1 MAERVATLCVLLLL
15 AACSGTADL
24 RKAELSELAGLL
36 PGTYEGADASVAF
49 VPIYAPF
56 ISDNVFFTEETRL
69 QGGRGEVSQRIVAF
83 EVIDKQIV
91 QASYLLADPARWRAG
106 LQHPDLFKSLME
118 ADLKLLAGC
127 EMLWVRDKEHSRFVG
142 ANDRKNCRSS
152 RPGSGL
158 AFLDS
163 RAEITADDYARS
175 DRYFDAAGRQ
185 LAGARDEALDR
196 FRRQ

>member
-1 MAERVATLCVLLLL
+1 MAERALALCALLFL
-15 AACSGTADL
+15 AACTSTADL
-24 RKAELSELAGLL
+24 RKAELSELAGWL
-36 PGTYEGADASVAF
+36 PGTYAEGDSTYAF
-49 VPIYAPF
+49 IPIYAPF
-56 ISDNVFFTEETRL
+56 VSDNVFLSESSQL
-69 QGGRGEVSQRIVAF
+69 QDGQRVVMQRVLAF
-83 EVIDKQIV
+83 EVVDKHIV
-91 QASYLLADPARWRAG
+91 QASYLLADPGRWRAG

-127 EMLWVRDKEHSRFVG
+127 EMLWVKGKDKFAG
-142 ANDRKNCRSS
+142 ATDRKNCRSA

-163 RAEITADDYARS
+163 RAEVSPDGYARS

-185 LAGARDEALDR
+185 LAGPRDEALER